1 MNPIPTRIVVYPKD
15 VMNITGRRQRAS
27 RKLLD
32 RIRIQNGKDPEAFVT
47 LEEFCRFTGMKEE
60 YVRPFLK

>member
-27 RKLLD
+27 RRLLD
-32 RIRIQNGKDPEAFVT
+32 RIRTQNGKDPEAFVT